1 MNCNIQTKAEFNEDC
16 RPVGDFAALFR
27 SGLFQTVFACTA
39 IDPEFRTID
48 FLTLVDLHHI
58 PDRLRTRFF

>member
-1 MNCNIQTKAEFNEDC
+1 MKI
-16 RPVGDFAALFR
+16 VGLLGILLL
-27 SGLFQTVFACTA
+27 SLGLGCSRQSSHAPA